1 MKMKVKTSSDNQ
13 ERRATAQERAAVV
26 LKRAHLKE
34 SDSATNA
41 LRKLDAAMSNEF
53 GNNYVT
59 KLKPMGIVLSE
70 KVKLPKDPKIP
81 SGTASGTVKCK
92 TLIPPTGCSPDV
104 DF

>member
-1 MKMKVKTSSDNQ
+1 
-13 ERRATAQERAAVV
+13 
-26 LKRAHLKE
+26 
-34 SDSATNA
+34 
-41 LRKLDAAMSNEF
+41 
-53 GNNYVT
+53 
-59 KLKPMGIVLSE
+59 MGIVLSE